1 MPPQTMGT
9 MVTRVSCPSVFQ
21 KGNCPA
27 APLPRSQSMEEATIQ
42 GMVKTHTRLEVAV
55 RVTESAVS
63 PLASFLAM
71 PAGNSVNFPADLL
84 VG

>member
-1 MPPQTMGT
+1 
-9 MVTRVSCPSVFQ
+9 
-21 KGNCPA
+21 
-27 APLPRSQSMEEATIQ
+27 MEKATIQ
-42 GMVKTHTRLEVAV
+42 GMVKTHTRLELAV

>member
-1 MPPQTMGT
+1 MGT

-63 PLASFLAM
+63 PLASCLAI
-71 PAGNSVNFPADLL
+71 PAGKA
-84 VG
+84 